1 MSPDIEASGIRAVA
15 EWVRSEIGVPFVIVG
30 GSAIEAEVHVATKG
44 VDILVSGP
52 DLEKVDSAIEGRKDA
67 YPLDP
72 ATGTIR
78 GTEVSIG
85 GSNIQVDFLSAGPF
99 GGDEFLRY
107 VRGGGSVRHEGTRRA
122 RPAVVFYMRLS
133 LDDWRENVPSIE
145 RDLRVGI
152 PESTLDG
159 AISVARRFGRGEQIG
174 DRVKAVRKLLRNL
187 DPRSE

>member
-30 GSAIEAEVHVATKG
+30 GSAIEAEVHVATEG
-44 VDILVSGP
+44 VDILVLGP

-72 ATGTIR
+72 GLGR
-78 GTEVSIG
+78 SEGPRS
-85 GSNIQVDFLSAGPF
+85 LSGVRISKSTF
-99 GGDEFLRY
+99 CRRTFRRRRVLRY

-152 PESTLDG
+152 PESTLG
-159 AISVARRFGRGEQIG
+159 SYLGRPKIRPGRADWG
-174 DRVKAVRKLLRNL
+174 
-187 DPRSE
+187 PG